1 MMSPKSDVEQP
12 QPAQRRGYFVQRMVR
27 AGELPSLMNTHILT
41 GAMGTAWGTFLTG
54 IIYIYFG
61 NAIGMSQ
68 LGWGILGGI
77 TSWVV
82 VVQPLG
88 AILGARS
95 GSRKRVWFWS
105 ALADRVLRLAGVIGA
120 FLLWQAGHPLAFLVF
135 IAGISAGSLVGNISF
150 GPWYGWLSTIIPSE
164 MHGTFWGRRD
174 SWISLAVALVTLP
187 SALVMDLIPQEW
199 KLEAAALILLAASL
213 IGYLDLFLHA
223 RIPEPPFPAE
233 PRYGSFQDIA
243 SPLRNRRFRPWLVFI
258 GCWNFSQGLGGALS
272 TLYFMENLGFK
283 NDLLGG
289 MFSITIVGLLGTLL
303 VARWAGRMVDRVG
316 IKRVLLISYF
326 SWTLIP
332 FLWLFATPGS
342 ALLWVGLGGVIG
354 GIFSASA
361 NNAGV
366 KLVTRF
372 PSPRE
377 SGMYMAVST
386 MVASI
391 SNGIAAVCA
400 GAILNALGGWTAS
413 VFGLVVSSFPLLF
426 MISFVLRMVSTLVL
440 IPRIRVSGAPPE
452 QDQPFL
458 LPLFFE
464 GVPGISRLV
473 RAQKTGKDSAPR
485 WKARGGP

>member
-1 MMSPKSDVEQP
+1 
-12 QPAQRRGYFVQRMVR
+12 
-27 AGELPSLMNTHILT
+27 MNTHILT
-41 GAMGTAWGTFLTG
+41 GAMGTAWGTLLTG
-54 IIYIYFG
+54 IIYVYFG

-68 LGWGILGGI
+68 LAWGVLGGI

-88 AILGARS
+88 AILAVRS

-105 ALADRVLRLAGVIGA
+105 ALADRLLRLAGVIGA

-135 IAGISAGSLVGNISF
+135 AAGVSAGTLVGNVSI
-150 GPWYGWLSTIIPSE
+150 GPWYGWLSTIIPPE
-164 MHGTFWGRRD
+164 VHGTFWGRRD
-174 SWISLAVALVTLP
+174 SWVSLAVMLVTLP
-187 SALVMDLIPQEW
+187 SALLMDRIPPGM
-199 KLEAAALILLAASL
+199 KLGAAALILLAGSL

-233 PRYGSFQDIA
+233 PRYGSLADIV
-243 SPLRNRRFRPWLVFI
+243 SPLRNRGFRPWLVFT
-258 GCWNFSQGLGGALS
+258 GCWNFSQGLGGALC

-283 NDLLGG
+283 NNLVAA
-289 MFSITIVGLLGTLL
+289 MVSVTILGLLGTVL
-303 VARWAGRMVDRVG
+303 VARGAGRMVDRIG
-316 IKRVLLISYF
+316 IKRVLLLSYF
-326 SWTLIP
+326 FWTLIP

-342 ALLWVGLGGVIG
+342 ALLWVGLGGAIG
-354 GIFSASA
+354 GIVSASA

-377 SGMYMAVST
+377 SGMYMAVSS

-391 SNGIAAVCA
+391 CGGLAAVSA
-400 GAILNALGGWTAS
+400 GAFLNALGGWTATI
-413 VFGLVVSSFPLLF
+413 FGLVVSSFPLLF
-426 MISFVLRMVSTLVL
+426 VISFVLRMVTTLVL
-440 IPRIRVSGAPPE
+440 IPRIRVTGAPPE

-464 GVPGISRLV
+464 GVPGVSRLV
-473 RAQKTGKDSAPR
+473 RAQKRSRDSAPR
-485 WKARGGP
+485 WKDRSGT